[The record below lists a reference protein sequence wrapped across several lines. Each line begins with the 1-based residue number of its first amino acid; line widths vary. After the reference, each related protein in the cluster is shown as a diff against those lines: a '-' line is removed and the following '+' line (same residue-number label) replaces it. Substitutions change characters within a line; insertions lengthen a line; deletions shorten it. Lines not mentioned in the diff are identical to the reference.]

1 MHDAA
6 TQPCRRKTADL
17 EGLISRTRGIDLP
30 CGGSSSI
37 SGAKVEILRVLHD
50 QQSWADRGSSD
61 QLDRFQYDWKAAA
74 EVLRF
79 ENRG

>member
-37 SGAKVEILRVLHD
+37 SWAKVEILRVLHD
-50 QQSWADRGSSD
+50 QQSWADRANPY
-61 QLDRFQYDWKAAA
+61 QLDRFQYDRETAA
-74 EVLRF
+74 EVLRS
-79 ENRG
+79 ED